1 MKVHY
6 LNDSND
12 PDSSLLGS
20 RCLVCNSPD
29 GSSVHS
35 RNRRPDHHGLQHQSH
50 PRWEADAEGAFC
62 RAAMCGPGTDSH
74 DDEKDGCEN
83 SETAHRS
90 ILWKTIRRLCHG
102 SSSKLQQYTRARS
115 GPNVMSRNPPETN
128 RFTGHST
135 TECPFKR
142 QTCPLVDRADSPFK
156 PSSGLSRAN
165 LYRASPQDSC

>member
-35 RNRRPDHHGLQHQSH
+35 RNRRPVHHGFQHQSN
-50 PRWEADAEGAFC
+50 PRWDADAEGAFS
-62 RAAMCGPGTDSH
+62 RPAMRGAGTDSN
-74 DDEKDGCEN
+74 DDDQDGCEN

-102 SSSKLQQYTRARS
+102 SSSKLQPYEGARN
-115 GPNVMSRNPPETN
+115 GPNVMRRNPPETN
-128 RFTGHST
+128 RFTTHSR
-135 TECPFKR
+135 TECPFKD
-142 QTCPLVDRADSPFK
+142 QPCPQMDRAGGPFK

-165 LYRASPQDSC
+165 LYRASPQDS